1 VDFATACNRAAEASI
16 TIDEIAQEIGVT
28 PRTLRR
34 ARLHPTSRD
43 YTPPP
48 EGWEAAIA
56 TLARYRAADLV
67 GLAVELEGRS
77 TGRGFWR
84 R

>member
-1 VDFATACNRAAEASI
+1 MDFATACNRAAEASI
-16 TIDEIAQEIGVT
+16 TLDEIAREVGVT
-28 PRTLRR
+28 SRTLRR

-43 YTPPP
+43 YMPPP
-48 EGWEAAIA
+48 DGWEGAIA
-56 TLARYRAADLV
+56 TLARYRAAELI
-67 GLAVELEGRS
+67 GLAVELEGRG